1 MHSKL
6 TLRLDEE
13 VIEHAKAYSRHAGK
27 SVSQVVSDYFLQ
39 LEGPPPQFEHLPPIT
54 ESLRGILKRDLH
66 AHPVR

>member
-13 VIEHAKAYSRHAGK
+13 VIEHAKAYSKHAGK

-39 LEGPPPQFEHLPPIT
+39 LEGPVHYEHLPPIT
-54 ESLRGILKRDLH
+54 ESLRGILIRDCH
-66 AHPVR
+66 ENPVR

>member
-13 VIEHAKAYSRHAGK
+13 VIEHAKAYSKHAGK

-39 LEGPPPQFEHLPPIT
+39 LEGPVQLEHLPPIT
-54 ESLRGILKRDLH
+54 ASLRGILSRS
-66 AHPVR
+66 

>member
-13 VIEHAKAYSRHAGK
+13 VIEHAKAYSKHAGK
-27 SVSQVVSDYFLQ
+27 SVSQVVTDYFLQ
-39 LEGPPPQFEHLPPIT
+39 LESPTQCEHLPPIT
-54 ESLRGILKRDLH
+54 ESLRGIFKRDLH